1 MIGEMSIIRDKNSIV
16 SGTQINLLIG
26 LLCDEPYSGLV
37 ILRKNI
43 FMGSFLVFQ
52 SKMLSITVLIFN
64 TIENILIGEKNL

>member
-1 MIGEMSIIRDKNSIV
+1 MTGEMSIIRDKNSIV

-43 FMGSFLVFQ
+43 FMGSFLIMLFLFLVCFSKQ
-52 SKMLSITVLIFN
+52 SVINYSL
-64 TIENILIGEKNL
+64 NI

>member
-43 FMGSFLVFQ
+43 FMGSFLIMLFLFLVCF
-52 SKMLSITVLIFN
+52 SKQNVINYSL
-64 TIENILIGEKNL
+64 NI